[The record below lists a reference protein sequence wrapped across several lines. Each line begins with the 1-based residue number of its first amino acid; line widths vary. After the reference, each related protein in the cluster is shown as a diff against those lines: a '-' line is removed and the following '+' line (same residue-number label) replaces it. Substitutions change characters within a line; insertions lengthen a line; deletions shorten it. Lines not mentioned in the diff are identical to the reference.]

1 MLTTMKNLVIV
12 FTILYLFNSQL
23 HQGAILL
30 TPYKFVLTMFL
41 WIASILIQ
49 HSLWRKTWYLDET
62 PLAIPVS
69 KCINIDI
76 LQKIPQDNK

>member
-49 HSLWRKTWYLDET
+49 HSL
-62 PLAIPVS
+62 
-69 KCINIDI
+69 
-76 LQKIPQDNK
+76 

>member
-30 TPYKFVLTMFL
+30 TPYKFVPMDCFYSYPTLTL
-41 WIASILIQ
+41 
-49 HSLWRKTWYLDET
+49 T
-62 PLAIPVS
+62 
-69 KCINIDI
+69 
-76 LQKIPQDNK
+76 QDLVLR